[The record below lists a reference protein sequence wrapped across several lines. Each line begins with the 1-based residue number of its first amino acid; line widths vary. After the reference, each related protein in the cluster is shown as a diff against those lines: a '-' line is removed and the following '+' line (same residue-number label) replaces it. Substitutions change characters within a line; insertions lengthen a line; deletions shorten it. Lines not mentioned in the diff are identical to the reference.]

1 MSIFLHVPSRRDAWL
16 AALARALPRHAIV
29 DRVEHARYALIWKQP
44 HGTLAPARELAA
56 IFVLG
61 AGVDHSLADASLPVG
76 VPIVRLRDAGMAA
89 QMIDYC
95 TYAALHFQREFDA
108 YLVDQAVGR
117 WQPRPARARLR
128 VGVLGLGELGFAVA
142 RALAGL
148 GFAVQGWA
156 RRPRTLPGIAVEV
169 GDAGLRVLLSSSDL
183 VIGVLPHAPAT
194 ARLLDRSRL
203 ELLPRGAALI
213 NVGRG
218 SLIDEHALLE
228 LLDAGHLRGAF
239 LDVCA
244 EEPLPP
250 EHPLWSHAK
259 VRLTPHIA
267 AETLIE
273 PAVAQIADDIARLEA
288 GLPVELVAR

>member
-1 MSIFLHVPSRRDAWL
+1 VPSRRDAWL
-16 AALARALPRHAIV
+16 DALARALPRHPIV

-44 HGTLAPARELAA
+44 HGTLAHAHALAA
-56 IFVLG
+56 VFVLG
-61 AGVDHSLADASLPVG
+61 AGVDHSLADASLPAG

-89 QMIDYC
+89 QMVDYC
-95 TYAALHFQREFDA
+95 IYAALHFQREFDA
-108 YLVDQAVGR
+108 YLVDQAARR

-128 VGVLGLGELGFAVA
+128 VGVLGLGELGAAVA

-148 GFAVQGWA
+148 GFVVEGWA
-156 RRPRTLPGIAVEV
+156 RRARTLAGVEVRV
-169 GDAGLRVLLSSSDL
+169 GDAGLHALLSTSDL
-183 VIGVLPHAPAT
+183 VIGVLPHTPAT
-194 ARLLDRSRL
+194 AGLLDRSRL

-218 SLIDEHALLE
+218 SLLDEQALLE

-244 EEPLPP
+244 REPLPV
-250 EHPLWSHAK
+250 EHPLWSHPA
-259 VRLTPHIA
+259 VRLTPHVA

-288 GLPVELVAR
+288 GLAVELVAR

>member
-1 MSIFLHVPSRRDAWL
+1 MPIFLHVPSRREAWL

-29 DRVEHARYALIWKQP
+29 ERVDQARYALIWKQP
-44 HGTLAPARELAA
+44 HGALAHANQLAA

-61 AGVDHSLADASLPVG
+61 AGVDHSLADASLPAG

-95 TYAALHFQREFDA
+95 IYAALHYQREFDA
-108 YLVDQAVGR
+108 YLVDQAAHR

-128 VGVLGLGELGFAVA
+128 VGVLGLGELGSAVA
-142 RALAGL
+142 RALAAL
-148 GFAVQGWA
+148 GFAVKGWA
-156 RRPRTLPGIAVEV
+156 RRTRELADVEV
-169 GDAGLRVLLSSSDL
+169 RTGEAGLRTLLSESDV
-183 VIGVLPHAPAT
+183 VIGVLPHSPAT
-194 ARLLDRSRL
+194 DQLLDRARL

-218 SLIDEHALLE
+218 SLVDEQALLE

-244 EEPLPP
+244 REPLPA

-259 VRLTPHIA
+259 VRLTPHVA

-273 PAVAQIADDIARLEA
+273 PAVAQIAVDIARLEA